1 MEIILAALNAAPWRN
16 QVVVS
21 IEPSALRVSPRQANG
36 VALIFNEL
44 ATNSVKYAHLDSR
57 PVMIRVELVATEGF
71 VTICYRDNG
80 PGFATDVLEN
90 KRSNIGLKLIRD
102 MVATTLVGTI
112 ELENDDGAK
121 TTIRLQPEKES
132 RT

>member
-1 MEIILAALNAAPWRN
+1 M
-16 QVVVS
+16 
-21 IEPSALRVSPRQANG
+21 
-36 VALIFNEL
+36 
-44 ATNSVKYAHLDSR
+44 
-57 PVMIRVELVATEGF
+57 
-71 VTICYRDNG
+71 
-80 PGFATDVLEN
+80 LEN